1 MSLLRRITALM
12 TIGLLAG
19 CATQVAPP
27 PPAAPPPPYV
37 APPPP
42 PVMMAAP
49 PPQSDTW
56 DGGIVPMCFLEPQ
69 PEDDWA
75 REQVRSAAATW
86 EGAADVHFRIADD
99 CSAASADRQSVPILI
114 VHNPEMFASSS
125 HLGRSLLNGG
135 TITLNA
141 EYLVTNR
148 LCGPRGTL
156 GEFKCFY
163 ADALHELG
171 HALGFSHDHVSP
183 RAPNCLARTA
193 TPEAVNQAESY
204 YDADSIMNYC
214 NAKRWEGQLSPAD
227 RCSVA
232 SAYGSLTG
240 DRPTRAACYAMVGAT
255 PMTQEP

>member
-1 MSLLRRITALM
+1 MVRRITALVA
-12 TIGLLAG
+12 IGLLAG
-19 CATQVAPP
+19 CATQVTPP
-27 PPAAPPPPYV
+27 PPPPPYV

-42 PVMMAAP
+42 MVMAAP

-56 DGGIVPMCFLEPQ
+56 DGGIVPMCFEAPQ

-86 EGAADVHFRIADD
+86 EGAADVHFHIADD
-99 CSAASADRQSVPILI
+99 CATGSATITDGGRAVPIRI
-114 VHNPEMFASSS
+114 VHDPEMFASSS

-135 TITLNA
+135 EITLNA

-163 ADALHELG
+163 ADSLHELG
-171 HALGFSHDHVSP
+171 HALGFSHDHVSAT
-183 RAPNCLARTA
+183 APNCLARTT
-193 TPEAVNQAESY
+193 TPEAVNASESY
-204 YDADSIMNYC
+204 YDPNSIMNYC
-214 NAKRWEGQLSPAD
+214 NAKRWEGQLSEAD

-232 SAYGSLTG
+232 SAYGPLTG
-240 DRPTRAACYAMVGAT
+240 DRPTRAQCYAMVGAVPT
-255 PMTQEP
+255 TQEP

>member
-1 MSLLRRITALM
+1 MSFLRRVLALLA
-12 TIGLLAG
+12 IGLLAG
-19 CATQVAPP
+19 CATQVTPP
-27 PPAAPPPPYV
+27 PPPPYV
-37 APPPP
+37 PPPP
-42 PVMMAAP
+42 PPPIVMAAP

-56 DGGIVPMCFLEPQ
+56 DGGIVPMCFEAPQ
-69 PEDDWA
+69 AEDDWA

-99 CSAASADRQSVPILI
+99 CATGGNGRAVPIRI

-135 TITLNA
+135 EITLNA

-163 ADALHELG
+163 ADSLHELG

-204 YDADSIMNYC
+204 YDPDSIMNYC
-214 NAKRWEGQLSPAD
+214 NDKRWEGKLSPAD

-232 SAYGSLTG
+232 SAYGALEG
-240 DRPTRAACYAMVGAT
+240 DRPTRAECYAMVGAT
-255 PMTQEP
+255 PTTQEP